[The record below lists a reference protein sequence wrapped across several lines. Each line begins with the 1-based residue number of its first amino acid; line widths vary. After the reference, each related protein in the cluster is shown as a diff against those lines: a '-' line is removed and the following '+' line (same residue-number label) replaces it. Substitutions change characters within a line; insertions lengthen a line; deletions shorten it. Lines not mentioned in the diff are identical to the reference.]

1 MPLTLSNNKRIVQ
14 NTLLLYVRMLL
25 IMAVTLY
32 TSRVYLQVLG
42 ETDFGIYNIVG
53 GIVLL
58 LSFVNTTLT
67 FTIQR
72 FMNYEMGKNEGD
84 VGKVFSTSVVIYI
97 IFSFILLVLG
107 ETIGLWF
114 LNNQLNIPTERMF
127 AANCVYQFSLIGF
140 IVNMLRMPYQALI
153 IANERMNFYAYF
165 SILEAVLKL
174 SIAILLLEWNSVD
187 KLIQLSF
194 LTLIVFSIITYSY
207 KAYCNRHFAA
217 SIFHFIWDKNRMK
230 QLLSFSGWSLL
241 GSSVNICS
249 TQGINVLINIY
260 FDVIV
265 NAAIGI
271 ATQLIQGIN
280 QFVTNFQVAY
290 NPQIVKLYASG
301 NNEEFLSLVFR
312 ASKFSYFL
320 SLIITLPS
328 MLCMNFILQ
337 IWLGNPPEYTID
349 FCRLIMIYSLIDAL
363 SGPLWQSSLAIGDAK
378 KYWILVSSI
387 TIMNLPLTY
396 IALSMG
402 LSPISAWGIKVVIN
416 TIVHISRILYLQY
429 AISFPVSDYLKKVI
443 IPLLLI
449 TFMAWPIPF
458 CLNGVYEGWV
468 NLFLVTLSSLIIVIV
483 LVLIFG
489 LTKSERNMVISIAYN
504 HILHRLR

>member
-1 MPLTLSNNKRIVQ
+1 MV
-14 NTLLLYVRMLL
+14 
-25 IMAVTLY
+25 
-32 TSRVYLQVLG
+32 
-42 ETDFGIYNIVG
+42 YNIVG

-72 FMNYEMGKNEGD
+72 FLNYEMGKNEGD

-97 IFSFILLVLG
+97 IFSLLILVLG

-114 LNNQLNIPTERMF
+114 LNYQLNIPTERMF

-165 SILEAVLKL
+165 SVMEAILKL
-174 SIAILLLEWNSVD
+174 SIAIFLLKWNSVD

-194 LTLIVFSIITYSY
+194 LTLIVFAIITYSY
-207 KAYCNRHFAA
+207 KTYCNKHFYYL
-217 SIFHFIWDKNRMK
+217 IFHFIWDKNRMK

-249 TQGINVLINIY
+249 TQGINILINIY
-260 FDVIV
+260 CGVIV

-312 ASKFSYFL
+312 ASKFS
-320 SLIITLPS
+320 
-328 MLCMNFILQ
+328 
-337 IWLGNPPEYTID
+337 
-349 FCRLIMIYSLIDAL
+349 
-363 SGPLWQSSLAIGDAK
+363 
-378 KYWILVSSI
+378 
-387 TIMNLPLTY
+387 
-396 IALSMG
+396 
-402 LSPISAWGIKVVIN
+402 
-416 TIVHISRILYLQY
+416 
-429 AISFPVSDYLKKVI
+429 
-443 IPLLLI
+443 
-449 TFMAWPIPF
+449 
-458 CLNGVYEGWV
+458 
-468 NLFLVTLSSLIIVIV
+468 
-483 LVLIFG
+483 
-489 LTKSERNMVISIAYN
+489 
-504 HILHRLR
+504 

>member
-1 MPLTLSNNKRIVQ
+1 MPLTSSNNKRIAR
-14 NTLLLYVRMLL
+14 NTLLLYARMLL

-72 FMNYEMGKNEGD
+72 FLNYEMGKNEGD
-84 VGKVFSTSVVIYI
+84 VGKVFSTSLVIYI
-97 IFSFILLVLG
+97 LFSLLLLVLG

-114 LNNQLNIPTERMF
+114 LNYQLNIPTERMF

-140 IVNMLRMPYQALI
+140 ILNMLRMPYQALI

-165 SILEAVLKL
+165 SILEAFLKL
-174 SIAILLLEWNSVD
+174 SIAILLLKWNSID

-194 LTLIVFSIITYSY
+194 LTAIVYSIITVSY
-207 KAYCNRHFAA
+207 KVYCNKHFVA
-217 SIFHFIWDKNRMK
+217 SIFHFVINKYKMK

-241 GSSVNICS
+241 GSSANICS
-249 TQGINVLINIY
+249 TQGINILVNIY
-260 FDVIV
+260 CGVVV

-271 ATQLIQGIN
+271 ATQLIQGLN
-280 QFVTNFQVAY
+280 QFVANFQVAY

-301 NNEEFLSLVFR
+301 NKDEFLTLVFR

-363 SGPLWQSSLAIGDAK
+363 SGPLWQSSLAIGDVK
-378 KYWILVSSI
+378 RYWILVSSI
-387 TIMNLPLTY
+387 TIINLPLTY
-396 IALSMG
+396 IALKMG
-402 LSPISAWGIKVVIN
+402 LSPILAWGIKVIIN
-416 TIVHISRILYLQY
+416 AIVHIARILYLKY
-429 AISFPVSDYLKKVI
+429 AISFPISDYLKNVI
-443 IPLLLI
+443 VPLSLVTL
-449 TFMAWPIPF
+449 MAWPIPLL
-458 CLNGVYEGWV
+458 LNGVYEGWI
-468 NLFLVTLSSLIIVIV
+468 NLFLVSMSSLIIVIV

-489 LTKSERNMVISIAYN
+489 LNKSERNMVNSIVYN
-504 HILHRLR
+504 HVLHRLR